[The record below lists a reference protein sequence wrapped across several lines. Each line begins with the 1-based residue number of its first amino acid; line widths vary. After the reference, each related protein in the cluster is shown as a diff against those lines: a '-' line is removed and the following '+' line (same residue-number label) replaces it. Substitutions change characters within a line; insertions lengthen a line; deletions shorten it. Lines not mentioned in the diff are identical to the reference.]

1 MRGEYTSSVVTS
13 LRFSELPPRARRILS
28 RHEGIRLE
36 HGTTSA
42 CAENTSTVHPGPPG
56 AWNYLRVRGEYHLAE
71 MISKGLKELPPRAR
85 RILKAS
91 RVSLLPSGTTS
102 ACAENTV
109 FPDQTRPTHRNY
121 LRVRGEYGAEGGAWF
136 AVLELPPR
144 ARRIR
149 HIPLCDINIKGTTS
163 ACAEN
168 TDSWCTPPTHPW
180 NYLRVRGEY
189 TGSTTGHSSTSE
201 LPPRAR
207 RIRGK
212 QSFHV
217 V

>member
-1 MRGEYTSSVVTS
+1 MPR
-13 LRFSELPPRARRILS
+13 ELPPRARRIQDGG
-28 RHEGIRLE
+28 RRAIIHD
-36 HGTTSA
+36 GTTSA
-42 CAENTSTVHPGPPG
+42 CAENTSITGSIKKISE
-56 AWNYLRVRGEYHLAE
+56 NYLRVRGEYSSLKVALLA
-71 MISKGLKELPPRAR
+71 LLELPPRAR
-85 RILKAS
+85 RIHLKRGHILAF
-91 RVSLLPSGTTS
+91 LGTTS

-168 TDSWCTPPTHPW
+168 TRPVAW
-180 NYLRVRGEY
+180 
-189 TGSTTGHSSTSE
+189 
-201 LPPRAR
+201 
-207 RIRGK
+207 
-212 QSFHV
+212 
-217 V
+217 